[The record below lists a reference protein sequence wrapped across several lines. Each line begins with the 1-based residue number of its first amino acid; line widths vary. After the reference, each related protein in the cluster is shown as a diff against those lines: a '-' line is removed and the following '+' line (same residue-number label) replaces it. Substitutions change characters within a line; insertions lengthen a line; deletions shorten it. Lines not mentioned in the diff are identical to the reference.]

1 MPTEDGC
8 ITGLNTPRRDLRLWF
23 NPHSARNSHRFDMK
37 AAGVGFGEQSVVH
50 CSAWLCI
57 SAIQNE
63 GACGGLAAHELMH
76 LVANI
81 DANVVQALL
90 QSWMPCRLFL

>member
-1 MPTEDGC
+1 M
-8 ITGLNTPRRDLRLWF
+8 R
-23 NPHSARNSHRFDMK
+23 
-37 AAGVGFGEQSVVH
+37 AAGVGFGEHGVVH
-50 CSAWLCI
+50 CRAWLRI
-57 SAIQNE
+57 SAIQYE
-63 GACGGLAAHELMH
+63 GARGRLAAHELMH

>member
-1 MPTEDGC
+1 
-8 ITGLNTPRRDLRLWF
+8 
-23 NPHSARNSHRFDMK
+23 MK
-37 AAGVGFGEQSVVH
+37 AAGVGFGEQSAVH
-50 CSAWLCI
+50 CCAWLRI
-57 SAIQNE
+57 STMQLE
-63 GACGGLAAHELMH
+63 GAGGKLAAHELMH